1 MIKKLTGLQPGVL
14 SITRIVMGFIAF
26 SFGTAKIFH
35 FHAGEF
41 MPAFGSPEWVAGL
54 IELTVGLCFLIGVFT
69 RLSAF
74 ILSGLMAAAYFTAH
88 LPVSF
93 SPRKTAVTPPPVGV
107 LFFFTLLLRA
117 AAQQV
122 STLCCLNSQT
132 AN

>member
-14 SITRIVMGFIAF
+14 SIARIVMGLIVF

-93 SPRKTAVTPPPVGV
+93 FPTENGGYTAASWSFVFLYFATSGGGPAS
-107 LFFFTLLLRA
+107 LDAMLSKRA
-117 AAQQV
+117 
-122 STLCCLNSQT
+122 NG
-132 AN
+132 